1 MKKLVILILFLASGI
16 CFNTARSQ
24 NLGTVEVGEYFNNLS
39 LEFSG
44 SRKYFKT
51 NKIYFKFT
59 MFDGINGKIG
69 TDFCKIEVDTVD
81 DNNSE
86 KAIFT
91 DKYEVDRE
99 WYTTWTTI
107 ELPNGRYLL
116 RLYDERNRLMGKS
129 IVFTVN
135 K

>member
-1 MKKLVILILFLASGI
+1 MKKIIILILFLVNGI
-16 CFNTARSQ
+16 YFNSVLSQ
-24 NLGTVEVGEYFNNLS
+24 NLGTVEVGEYFNNIS
-39 LEFSG
+39 QEFSG

-69 TDFCKIEVDTVD
+69 TDFCKIEVDSVD
-81 DNNSE
+81 DSNSE
-86 KAIFT
+86 RAIFT
-91 DKYEVDRE
+91 DKFETDRE

-107 ELPNGRYLL
+107 ELPSGRYRL

-129 IVFTVN
+129 IVFSVN
-135 K
+135 N